1 MCTNLPRFKPPNG
14 PCVRHSSF
22 RYRMGMG
29 ETQKNK
35 CEKDR
40 PTVYVREYEG
50 TKGLRLED
58 SSTLVGQG
66 LG

>member
-1 MCTNLPRFKPPNG
+1 
-14 PCVRHSSF
+14 
-22 RYRMGMG
+22 MGMG